1 MWLVS
6 LHKTCFSWIVRF
18 TFICLVIE
26 TNYIA
31 TIATSV
37 ATIAT
42 SVATGELVCLKPTW
56 NCGTVTVYQNC
67 QF

>member
-6 LHKTCFSWIVRF
+6 LHKACFKWIVRF

-26 TNYIA
+26 TNYI
-31 TIATSV
+31 

-56 NCGTVTVYQNC
+56 NCGTVTVYRNC